1 MCQAQYGGTGLSAPA
16 PPPSGTA
23 PAPVASSAVEAGATG
38 APVPVPP
45 TNGSEA
51 GSKTH
56 TIIVAPT
63 QGVLRFGTSP
73 SSRHTELIKVPFAV
87 KAEQG
92 DTLEYIWGGGP
103 VSLCP
108 FQVIERDR
116 TDG

>member
-1 MCQAQYGGTGLSAPA
+1 MCQAQYGGAGLSAPA

-23 PAPVASSAVEAGATG
+23 STLVASSAVEAGATG

-63 QGVLRFGTSP
+63 QGVLRFGTF
-73 SSRHTELIKVPFAV
+73 TFTICVQIIELMEVPFAV

-103 VSLCP
+103 VSLYT
-108 FQVIERDR
+108 RSWL
-116 TDG
+116 